1 MKKVKLIFITLAL
14 TISMTSQVGAASPS
28 PSATNPYGG
37 VKVDPL
43 GPNETI
49 LVLSKAGKIRK
60 LSFNNLLALKPTQI
74 SIYEP
79 FVHARQKFTVVKL
92 STLFKLVGISAN
104 DRVSTVA
111 LNDYV
116 YANKAGSFLDADGY
130 LAIKR
135 NGELIPYD
143 QGGPIRI
150 IFPDKSKWSKVL
162 DPWNWSLT
170 RITAK

>member
-1 MKKVKLIFITLAL
+1 MKKIMITTLVLAL
-14 TISMTSQVGAASPS
+14 GLPIASTANAVSSS
-28 PSATNPYGG
+28 PTPTNPYGG

-49 LVLSKAGKIRK
+49 LVISKGKVTKK
-60 LSFNNLLALKPTQI
+60 LTLNNLLALKATEI

-79 FVHARQKFTVVKL
+79 FVRARQKFTVVKL
-92 STLFKLVGISAN
+92 ATLFKLIGVSEN

-116 YANKAGSFLDADGY
+116 YANTAKSFLSADGY
-130 LAIKR
+130 LAVKR
-135 NGELIPYD
+135 NGKLIPYD

-150 IFPDKSKWSKVL
+150 VFPDTSRWSKFL